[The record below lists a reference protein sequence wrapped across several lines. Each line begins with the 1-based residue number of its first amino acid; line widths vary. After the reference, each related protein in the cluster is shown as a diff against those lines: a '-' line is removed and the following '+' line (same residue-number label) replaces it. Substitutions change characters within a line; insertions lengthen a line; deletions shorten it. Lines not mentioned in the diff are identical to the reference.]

1 MSASQPSY
9 IAVVGGGAFDSESSN
24 AAETVGHLIADAG
37 AGLVGGGLGG
47 VMEAACRGAVSNGG
61 KTIGLLPGS
70 DRSEAND
77 HVQVAIPT
85 GMGEMRNMLVVRA
98 ADAVIAIS
106 GEFGT
111 LSEVAF
117 ALRIGKPVVGLGT
130 WELSKGG
137 RVSDAIEAVD
147 SPEQAVDRA
156 LALARANL

>member
-1 MSASQPSY
+1 
-9 IAVVGGGAFDSESSN
+9 
-24 AAETVGHLIADAG
+24 
-37 AGLVGGGLGG
+37 
-47 VMEAACRGAVSNGG
+47 MEAACRGAASGG
-61 KTIGLLPGS
+61 GTTIGLLPGS

-156 LALARANL
+156 LALARANP